1 MRNKAAFTGDLSD
14 AFLQALERET
24 IINIYVGDLQSSQ
37 NIILLM
43 VPSCACYWILI
54 YAPSGVNLMEL
65 VIIIVIG
72 SSRRCITQIC
82 TEQQR
87 HITTS
92 LIKEEQKN
100 NMAMA
105 EMSS

>member
-65 VIIIVIG
+65 VVIG

-92 LIKEEQKN
+92 LIKEEQNN